1 MIQDDLLA
9 IINTYNSNGYYKY
22 GNLPANKLQN
32 AMQSYPVDPSDTPL
46 ALIDS
51 TVFGSA
57 KTGMVIGLKGVYFK
71 NDWTTKTDKNFIS
84 WEELSRSHS
93 AISNGAMSCI
103 MLIPGCEINMSGSS
117 MKKDLLINLLNQLVA
132 LYKNI
137 SYAVTR
143 ENDVSPLIQPQTSNV
158 MMIENSIPSSNEA
171 YQSIL
176 PEVIALC
183 IVADGNIE
191 DQEVELATSIIEN
204 DDLIVDKHN
213 ALESLLLY
221 IEKFISDK
229 DKSSA
234 VFKLKA
240 NTVASKL
247 SKITDSLQKE
257 NISIIL
263 DGMMECIS
271 CDENNESQKLINTLK
286 SKLNM

>member
-32 AMQSYPVDPSDTPL
+32 AMQNYPVDPSDTPL

-103 MLIPGCEINMSGSS
+103 MLMPGCEINMSGSS
-117 MKKDLLINLLNQLVA
+117 MKKDLLINLLNQLVS
-132 LYKNI
+132 LYKDI
-137 SYAVTR
+137 SYSVAQEKDIT
-143 ENDVSPLIQPQTSNV
+143 PIMQPQTTSV
-158 MMIENSIPSSNEA
+158 MMIENSTPLSNEA

-176 PEVIALC
+176 PEIIALC

-191 DQEVELATSIIEN
+191 DQEVELATSIIDS
-204 DDLIVDKHN
+204 DDLIVDKHH
-213 ALESLLLY
+213 ALESLLSY
-221 IEKFISDK
+221 IERFISDK

-234 VFKLKA
+234 VFKLKV

-247 SKITDSLQKE
+247 SKITDPFQKE

-263 DGMMECIS
+263 DGMMESIS
-271 CDENNESQKLINTLK
+271 FDENNESQKLINTLK